1 LPPLIS
7 ESNLSPNP
15 NEFTFLR
22 TRGTQIAPTT
32 VTAGDGIFALK
43 FFSRGINDISES
55 AGIVVSADAAGTIGS
70 EIVPGKI
77 EFVTTND
84 AGVAST
90 KLSID
95 KDGIIGVSANTLVAG
110 VASGE
115 VDTSSVSTY
124 LKINVGGVDYAMPLY
139 AINP

>member
-1 LPPLIS
+1 VIT
-7 ESNLSPNP
+7 NHDDTAP
-15 NEFTFLR
+15 NEFSFVR
-22 TRGTQIAPTT
+22 THGTQTAPTA
-32 VTAGDGIFALK
+32 VTAGDGIFAFR
-43 FFSRGINDISES
+43 FFGRGIDDLSES
-55 AGIVVSADAAGTIGS
+55 AGIVVTADAAGTIGD

-77 EFVTTND
+77 EFITTDD

-95 KDGIIGVSANTLVAG
+95 KDGIIGVAANTLAAG

-115 VDTSSVSTY
+115 VDISSVSTY